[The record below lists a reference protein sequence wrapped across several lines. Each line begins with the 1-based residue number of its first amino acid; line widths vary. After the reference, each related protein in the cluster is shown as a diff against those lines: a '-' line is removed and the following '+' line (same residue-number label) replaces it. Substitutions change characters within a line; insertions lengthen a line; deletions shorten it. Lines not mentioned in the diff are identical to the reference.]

1 MFKREPARRVFA
13 QEFAESNLTFKEVEV
28 DPKFSPRFLLTQTG
42 AKCGRLFIVGTLIE
56 RDEVGSGGIYRAK
69 VADPTGSFPLFSG
82 QFQKDATQFLASAE
96 IPSFVAVVGKIGAY
110 EAQGDETDT
119 RIFVRPESF
128 STADLKN
135 RNIWVI
141 DTARQTLQRIK
152 RMKDDDAEDAV
163 RAREH
168 YKTDAEHYKKIVIK
182 ALESLRDES
191 EAQTTEVKI
200 VDLM

>member
-1 MFKREPARRVFA
+1 MFKRETARRVFA
-13 QEFAESNLTFKEVEV
+13 QEFAESNLTFKEAGA
-28 DPKFSPRFLLTQTG
+28 DPKFSPRFLLTPTG

-56 RDEVGSGGIYRAK
+56 RDEVGSGGLYRARI
-69 VADPTGSFPLFSG
+69 ADPTGSFPLFSG

-96 IPSFVAVVGKIGAY
+96 IPSFAAVVGKIGAY
-110 EAQGDETDT
+110 EAQGDEAET

-135 RNIWVI
+135 RNIWVL

-152 RMKDDDAEDAV
+152 MMKDGGTEDTA
-163 RAREH
+163 RARDH
-168 YKTDAEHYKKIVIK
+168 YKTDVEYYKKMVIK
-182 ALESLRDES
+182 ALESLRDEGD
-191 EAQTTEVKI
+191 EQTTEVKI